1 MMEFTY
7 DGFVRWGF
15 GFCNPNHA
23 AAAIC
28 AILPFLW
35 GWRRWAWVG
44 WFISVVLLIPLS
56 LTYSRTGFAV
66 AAIEVLMWAVL
77 SGRRKA
83 AFAFVAVLATV
94 AVAGGV
100 AMRFHPDAAAMNR
113 LLIWWSGLK
122 LSAANPMGV
131 GMGNSGLLV
140 SAFMLEGIECR
151 TLVNSHLTLLAEFGW
166 IVGWLWIF
174 FVLSG
179 ICTGTIKSRTR
190 CSFVGLTISAFA
202 SSVFD
207 WHVLFGI
214 VDIHSHSNLLLSW
227 GLFVL
232 YVGCGFSLL
241 LHSWTLRRILP
252 VFSIAVLIVSL
263 QLFAPKTDVPVVH
276 DGFVTKKGT
285 SMPFVFWDDA
295 WSIRAVLS
303 YLDDGYRIKITPG
316 CTDVS
321 SNVESVMLFGAVAE
335 SAFRFPLA
343 EILIIDPPEFCTL
356 PSNAKLK
363 NLQ

>member
-7 DGFVRWGF
+7 DGLVRWGF

-35 GWRRWAWVG
+35 GWRRLSWVG
-44 WFISVVLLIPLS
+44 WLLSLALLIPLS

-77 SGRRKA
+77 SGRRKVA
-83 AFAFVAVLATV
+83 LAFVAVLATV

-122 LSAANPMGV
+122 LSTANSAGV

-140 SAFMLEGIECR
+140 SAFMLDGIECR
-151 TLVNSHLTLLAEFGW
+151 TLVNSHLTLLAELGW
-166 IVGWLWIF
+166 IVGGAWLA

-179 ICTGTIKSRTR
+179 IFCGVGRLRTW
-190 CSFVGLTISAFA
+190 CAFAGLSLSAFT

-207 WHVLFGI
+207 WHVLLGV

-232 YVGCGFSLL
+232 YVGCGLMLVLRPWPLCRMLL
-241 LHSWTLRRILP
+241 VL
-252 VFSIAVLIVSL
+252 SIVVLIVL
-263 QLFAPKTDVPVVH
+263 LLPFIQTTNVPVVH
-276 DGFVTKKGT
+276 DGFVIKKGT
-285 SMPFVFWDDA
+285 SMPFVFRDDA
-295 WSIRAVLS
+295 WSICAVLP

-316 CTDVS
+316 VS
-321 SNVESVMLFGAVAE
+321 DAPADAESVVMFGTAAE
-335 SAFRFPLA
+335 SAFRFPHS
-343 EILIIDPPEFCTL
+343 EITVIDPPEFCTL
-356 PSNAKLK
+356 PPNAKLK
-363 NLQ
+363 TQR